1 MDFTA
6 IFALTTY
13 DICVYAHIYG
23 YMCECICMFVYMYLF
38 VGAMVAIF
46 KRFLKD
52 I

>member
-13 DICVYAHIYG
+13 VICVYAHIYG
-23 YMCECICMFVYMYLF
+23 YMCECMFVYMYLF
-38 VGAMVAIF
+38 VGAVVAIF